1 MFNLE
6 KEDVYFHKIYIYKCV
21 CTLAKIFIFTIDIYI
36 YVNIKKLYAYV
47 DTVVPKS
54 RKVISKGLKIKRPT
68 KYTKP
73 KTSKQ
78 NINYMNPDAVKP
90 QIASSLVN

>member
-1 MFNLE
+1 
-6 KEDVYFHKIYIYKCV
+6 
-21 CTLAKIFIFTIDIYI
+21 
-36 YVNIKKLYAYV
+36 V

>member
-1 MFNLE
+1 M
-6 KEDVYFHKIYIYKCV
+6 Y
-21 CTLAKIFIFTIDIYI
+21 IFIKYTYTSVSVRWQKYLYLLLREIYI

>member
-1 MFNLE
+1 MYIFIKYTYTSVSVRWQKYL
-6 KEDVYFHKIYIYKCV
+6 YLLLIFIYIYICKY
-21 CTLAKIFIFTIDIYI
+21 KEI
-36 YVNIKKLYAYV
+36 LYAYV